1 MGRWR
6 LLGPSS
12 ILPRD
17 SDRIINAVIVGLEE
31 VRTVSANIMEATDA
45 NWKDEVLESSEPVLV
60 DFWAVWC
67 APCRMVA
74 PVVEAIAEEY
84 SGKLKVVKLNV
95 DENQQTAVKY
105 QVMSIPT
112 LAFFDDGQLVKT
124 VVGFRPKEELA
135 KEVDQV
141 ISQ

>member
-1 MGRWR
+1 M
-6 LLGPSS
+6 
-12 ILPRD
+12 
-17 SDRIINAVIVGLEE
+17 
-31 VRTVSANIMEATDA
+31 SANIMEATDA
-45 NWKDEVLESSEPVLV
+45 NWKNEVLESSEPVLV

-112 LAFFDDGQLVKT
+112 LAFFNDGQLVKT

>member
-1 MGRWR
+1 
-6 LLGPSS
+6 
-12 ILPRD
+12 
-17 SDRIINAVIVGLEE
+17 
-31 VRTVSANIMEATDA
+31 
-45 NWKDEVLESSEPVLV
+45 
-60 DFWAVWC
+60 
-67 APCRMVA
+67 MVA

>member
-1 MGRWR
+1 
-6 LLGPSS
+6 
-12 ILPRD
+12 
-17 SDRIINAVIVGLEE
+17 
-31 VRTVSANIMEATDA
+31 
-45 NWKDEVLESSEPVLV
+45 
-60 DFWAVWC
+60 
-67 APCRMVA
+67 
-74 PVVEAIAEEY
+74 
-84 SGKLKVVKLNV
+84 VVKLNV

-112 LAFFDDGQLVKT
+112 LAFFNDGQLVKT

>member
-1 MGRWR
+1 M
-6 LLGPSS
+6 
-12 ILPRD
+12 
-17 SDRIINAVIVGLEE
+17 
-31 VRTVSANIMEATDA
+31 SANIMEATDA

>member
-1 MGRWR
+1 
-6 LLGPSS
+6 
-12 ILPRD
+12 
-17 SDRIINAVIVGLEE
+17 
-31 VRTVSANIMEATDA
+31 VSANIMEATDA

-112 LAFFDDGQLVKT
+112 LAFFNDGQLVKT

>member
-1 MGRWR
+1 M
-6 LLGPSS
+6 
-12 ILPRD
+12 
-17 SDRIINAVIVGLEE
+17 
-31 VRTVSANIMEATDA
+31 SANIMEATDA
-45 NWKDEVLESSEPVLV
+45 NWKNEVLESSEPVLV

>member
-1 MGRWR
+1 
-6 LLGPSS
+6 
-12 ILPRD
+12 
-17 SDRIINAVIVGLEE
+17 
-31 VRTVSANIMEATDA
+31 VSANIMEATDA
-45 NWKDEVLESSEPVLV
+45 NWKNEVLESSEPVLV